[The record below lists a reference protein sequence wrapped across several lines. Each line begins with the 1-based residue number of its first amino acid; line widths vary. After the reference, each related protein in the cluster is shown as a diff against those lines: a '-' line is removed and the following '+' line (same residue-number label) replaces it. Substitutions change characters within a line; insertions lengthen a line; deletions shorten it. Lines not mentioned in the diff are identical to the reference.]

1 METLESHAAKVT
13 NACNVIRSTTEHLKQ
28 LRLANP
34 GVIHPNKGN
43 DANHAMDVDIQI
55 APNLQLEVEET
66 AAQGQA
72 IVQNLRFLNR
82 DVQHEERKLRN
93 ALTDLK
99 TSVGQVDLGLQ
110 NLRYQ
115 RKYLL
120 NEIARCHDFETYYQ
134 DVDLVPIEEFKAS
147 APSTLSDVTDDH
159 QLMLN
164 RLQFELDER
173 KRFDLEK
180 RKLLAIKTQLAKA
193 NKSQKA
199 HITKIEKQLE
209 DYVAASAPIQ
219 ELLLNSLTTTATT
232 TSSSATTTGS
242 KPQHDTKNS
251 TLAANTLES
260 APMRLATTEL
270 LKRNDL
276 AQFLPEPLYVL
287 YRHATAFSST
297 FGDEVRAEIHDLR
310 TAAQT
315 DIKMDEVDHQT
326 KDTILTPMNVKSKTA
341 EDEDAIG
348 QHNRRGS
355 TDRAEHIYE
364 RAPFDVVIKIKKDAT
379 PTSNTIMH
387 LRFGYLVRLGVVVVK
402 VEGAPGILKLDCS
415 QILHELFPGDFGEV
429 CPNPEAAFLG
439 LDAFGALVSSDE
451 RSGEPGSDIVL
462 NIQEAG
468 GYAYRWAQEICGLE
482 YLGPYAQGW
491 GGGGGAHGAVNGGGA
506 RAGRRAFLSQIVRL
520 IRNRRRAWKALERQM
535 EDLDRGV
542 ISRPRP
548 RPVAPSTSST
558 SSTTSSFSSSSAT
571 AAAAAASS
579 TTTANLLHDED
590 NINTLFAT
598 LKDGLAKSNLVLR
611 GWRAVE
617 GHDIRHA
624 LVYRVTFDQKL
635 GRNTRTA
642 TETSL
647 AMNGLPTS
655 SQTFVEGTVE
665 IYLAYPD
672 RAPQWEL
679 KPGPAFPEEPAV
691 TTTDKDK
698 DKDVSKEASST
709 VEFVDSPGVPLSS
722 SKDGSPGVLDDE
734 NVEGARR
741 KGAMMEDM
749 VMEEEEEEGTR
760 TGATTSIC
768 VSPQEQLRILQMSV
782 NNDLAGALHNADPY
796 EHNLLISIQ
805 VAKIQLGLDA
815 ILEEPSSQ

>member
-1 METLESHAAKVT
+1 MDTLESHATKVT
-13 NACNVIRSTTEHLKQ
+13 SACNVIRSTAERLKQ
-28 LRLANP
+28 FRLANP
-34 GVIHPNKGN
+34 GAIHSNKAA
-43 DANHAMDVDIQI
+43 DAEHAMDIDIQI
-55 APNLQLEVEET
+55 NPDLQLEIEET
-66 AAQGQA
+66 TAQGEA
-72 IVQNLRFLNR
+72 TVQNLKLLNR
-82 DVQHEERKLRN
+82 DLQHEERRLRT

-134 DVDLVPIEEFKAS
+134 DVDLVPIEEFKAT
-147 APSTLSDVTDDH
+147 APPSLSDVTDEH

-193 NKSQKA
+193 NKAQKA

-219 ELLLNSLTTTATT
+219 ELLLNNLPATGPRL
-232 TSSSATTTGS
+232 TSSTT
-242 KPQHDTKNS
+242 PHDTKSLDSSKIS
-251 TLAANTLES
+251 TTAADHNILKS
-260 APMRLATTEL
+260 APMRLATTEAT
-270 LKRNDL
+270 KRNDL

-310 TAAQT
+310 TAQAEV
-315 DIKMDEVDHQT
+315 KMDDASNAANGAE
-326 KDTILTPMNVKSKTA
+326 TPVSTKSKPV
-341 EDEDAIG
+341 EDDEAVG

-355 TDRAEHIYE
+355 TDRAEQIYE

-387 LRFGYLVRLGVVVVK
+387 LRFGYLARLAVVVVK

-415 QILHELFPGDFGEV
+415 QILHELFPRDFGEV

-451 RSGEPGSDIVL
+451 GSGEPGSDIVL
-462 NIQEAG
+462 NVQEAG

-482 YLGPYAQGW
+482 YLGPYTQGW
-491 GGGGGAHGAVNGGGA
+491 GSQTNGAATTITNGT

-548 RPVAPSTSST
+548 RPTPSSAA
-558 SSTTSSFSSSSAT
+558 STTDSMSQDDGSIHA
-571 AAAAAASS
+571 
-579 TTTANLLHDED
+579 
-590 NINTLFAT
+590 LFAA
-598 LKDGLAKSNLVLR
+598 LKDGLSKSNLIIR
-611 GWRAVE
+611 GWRAAE

-624 LVYRVTFDQKL
+624 LVYQVSFAQKTAR
-635 GRNTRTA
+635 GTRPA
-642 TETSL
+642 AGASSY
-647 AMNGLPTS
+647 AMNGAST

-665 IYLAYPD
+665 ICLAYPD
-672 RAPQWEL
+672 RVPQWEL
-679 KPGPAFPEEPAV
+679 KPGPAFPEEPV
-691 TTTDKDK
+691 TDKDDIK
-698 DKDVSKEASST
+698 ETSTADADAIVSL
-709 VEFVDSPGVPLSS
+709 DSPSITPS
-722 SKDGSPGVLDDE
+722 SKVLEDE
-734 NVEGARR
+734 NAEDSARAE
-741 KGAMMEDM
+741 AMMEDVAM
-749 VMEEEEEEGTR
+749 QGDEDTR
-760 TGATTSIC
+760 TKASIVR
-768 VSPQEQLRILQMSV
+768 VSPLEQLRILQASV
-782 NNDLAGALHNADPY
+782 NNDLAGAMQSADPY

-815 ILEEPSSQ
+815 ILEESSSQQ